1 LLTAAHRGLHLRQYD
16 CKTAFLYGRLPA
28 DQRVYI
34 RIPEG
39 MDAPQ
44 DSVAVLYQ
52 GLYGLKQ
59 ACRLFNK
66 HIDAA
71 LHHLG
76 FVPSTSDPC
85 LYIANQ
91 GGIYAVC
98 ALVVDDLLL
107 ATDSLSFSDD
117 FQNTL
122 AKTYNLSVLGEPT
135 WMIGLRVMRSGQL
148 ISLSQERYVTD
159 VAARFGQADSKPV
172 HTPAEHSLDL
182 ANTAG
187 QPLEPATHDYLA
199 LIGSLMWC
207 SITRPDVAAIV
218 SSLAQYTAAPTE
230 THWRAGIRV
239 VRYLYHSRS
248 LGIVYDG
255 SSLEANPTPSAH
267 ADSSWGNE
275 RKDRSRYGYVAGL
288 GGNHVT
294 WKSRVSTMVC
304 LSTAEAEFFAAT
316 ECTKELIWLR
326 ELFTELGYD
335 ITAPS
340 VISEDNQACIKMV
353 TNPGISGRNR
363 HFAMRMHW
371 LREQAAN
378 GSIVFEYVPSADQ
391 QADIL
396 TKNLPSPTFLS
407 QRDTLVQDTHLPVSE
422 TH

>member
-1 LLTAAHRGLHLRQYD
+1 MGSSTAIRALFLTAAHRGLHLRQYD

-71 LHHLG
+71 LRHLG

-85 LYIANQ
+85 LDITNQ

-182 ANTAG
+182 ANTTG
-187 QPLEPATHDYLA
+187 QPLDPTTYDAPSPGPTSPPSSALWRNTQRPQPKRIGARGSGLFGTCTTPAPWA
-199 LIGSLMWC
+199 L
-207 SITRPDVAAIV
+207 
-218 SSLAQYTAAPTE
+218 
-230 THWRAGIRV
+230 
-239 VRYLYHSRS
+239 
-248 LGIVYDG
+248 
-255 SSLEANPTPSAH
+255 
-267 ADSSWGNE
+267 
-275 RKDRSRYGYVAGL
+275 
-288 GGNHVT
+288 
-294 WKSRVSTMVC
+294 
-304 LSTAEAEFFAAT
+304 
-316 ECTKELIWLR
+316 CT
-326 ELFTELGYD
+326 
-335 ITAPS
+335 TAP
-340 VISEDNQACIKMV
+340 
-353 TNPGISGRNR
+353 
-363 HFAMRMHW
+363 
-371 LREQAAN
+371 
-378 GSIVFEYVPSADQ
+378 
-391 QADIL
+391 
-396 TKNLPSPTFLS
+396 LS
-407 QRDTLVQDTHLPVSE
+407 KQTPLHLPTRIRHGE
-422 TH
+422 TSGKAARAMVMSPA